1 MSWARSATARGLA
14 LTILFSAAAVYE
26 AVHVSALLA
35 PGIWEHLRTG
45 LWMLQN
51 HMIPRTGLFSQYPN
65 LPWTDSSW
73 AFDLLLAAAYRLV
86 GLRALPI
93 LLMLL
98 KVALAGVIF
107 LLARAGRAGFWA
119 AILLSVLA
127 QYLIAGLQPLPS
139 VLSILLFAVEL
150 RLLVR
155 SRQSGELREL
165 FWLPLLFVLWANLD
179 DGFVF
184 GLLLL
189 GLFLLALLSEHL
201 LRSLGP
207 TWVSDRIRPLD
218 LGRVGI
224 IAVFSVVATFAN
236 PYTFHPL
243 ADAFPVLYSHVG
255 FEHFT
260 EMSAMAF
267 RRPQDF
273 VLMLLVMTAF
283 LALGRRRSLDGFA
296 LTTMLA
302 GTLIAFRL
310 QREGW
315 LAVFPAIVWIADG
328 LSMSSN
334 AVAELGVRRQRLW
347 AGALTAI
354 LVIIAATLL
363 PNSNSLMNKVSQNFP
378 VKACDYIRD
387 NHLSPPLYNAYSW
400 GSFLTWYLPEYPVV
414 VDSRVELYGDD
425 IIAKYFETAGG
436 KQRLESDPAVAQA
449 HTLLLEKESA
459 MAKALIN
466 LPGLSSQYRLVYT
479 DDLASVFVPQSVG
492 QQ

>member
-1 MSWARSATARGLA
+1 
-14 LTILFSAAAVYE
+14 
-26 AVHVSALLA
+26 
-35 PGIWEHLRTG
+35 
-45 LWMLQN
+45 
-51 HMIPRTGLFSQYPN
+51 
-65 LPWTDSSW
+65 
-73 AFDLLLAAAYRLV
+73 
-86 GLRALPI
+86 
-93 LLMLL
+93 
-98 KVALAGVIF
+98 
-107 LLARAGRAGFWA
+107 
-119 AILLSVLA
+119 
-127 QYLIAGLQPLPS
+127 
-139 VLSILLFAVEL
+139 
-150 RLLVR
+150 
-155 SRQSGELREL
+155 
-165 FWLPLLFVLWANLD
+165 
-179 DGFVF
+179 
-184 GLLLL
+184 
-189 GLFLLALLSEHL
+189 LLSEHL